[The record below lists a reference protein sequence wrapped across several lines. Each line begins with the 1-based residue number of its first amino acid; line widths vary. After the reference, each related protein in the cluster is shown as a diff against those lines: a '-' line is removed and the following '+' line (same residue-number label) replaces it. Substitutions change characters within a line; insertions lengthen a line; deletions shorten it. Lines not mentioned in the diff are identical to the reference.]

1 MSLAVGQ
8 PLPAFSAR
16 NQHGARVS
24 LADLTGTPVAVV
36 FYPWAFS
43 GICRTELAALRDGRE
58 HLDALGLRVLAISC
72 DATFSLRAYADAERI
87 EFDLL
92 SDHWPHG
99 ALARAFGV
107 FDERAGCALRGSFLA
122 DRQGVISWRQVK
134 AIGEARDLGDL
145 IAAAQARG
153 R

>member
-1 MSLAVGQ
+1 VTLAVGQ
-8 PLPAFSAR
+8 PLPAFTAR
-16 NQHGARVS
+16 NQHGEQVR
-24 LADLTGTPVAVV
+24 LADLSGTPVAVV

-43 GICRTELAALRDGRE
+43 RICRGELAALRDSRE
-58 HLDALGLRVLAISC
+58 HLDELGLRVLGVSC
-72 DATFSLRAYADAERI
+72 DAMFSLRAYADAERI

-122 DRQGVISWRQVK
+122 DRQGVISWRQVN
-134 AIGEARDLGDL
+134 AIRDARDLGDL
-145 IAAAQARG
+145 LAAAKG
-153 R
+153 RRT